1 MAKKFDPI
9 RTLVAELEGRAAKL
23 DRLKV
28 VTTVSSNDDVA
39 VQITAIKAMFRRL
52 KINHRVTAKIGL
64 WKKRM
69 PVVDV
74 IVDFQEMDRACRNGE
89 EAFEMSTLM
98 KRAFDAVRRI
108 MHHTLPGVNAFCPEV
123 GITVN
128 GWRFQC

>member
-9 RTLVAELEGRAAKL
+9 RVLVAELEARASKM

-28 VTTVSSNDDVA
+28 DGSVSSYDDVA
-39 VQITAIKAMFRRL
+39 TQITAIKAMLRRL

-74 IVDFQEMDRACRNGE
+74 IVDFKELDAACRNGE
-89 EAFEMSTLM
+89 EAYEMSTLM
-98 KRAFDAVRRI
+98 QRAFTAVRRI
-108 MHHTLPGVNAFCPEV
+108 MGHTLPRINAFCPEV
-123 GITVN
+123 GITAN

>member
-9 RTLVAELEGRAAKL
+9 RTLVAELETRAAKL
-23 DRLKV
+23 ERLKV
-28 VTTVSSNDDVA
+28 DAKVSSADDVA
-39 VQITAIKAMFRRL
+39 TQIAAIKAMFRRL

-74 IVDFQEMDRACRNGE
+74 IVDFQELDRACRNGE

-98 KRAFDAVRRI
+98 QRAFTAVRRI
-108 MHHTLPGVNAFCPEV
+108 MGHTLPHINAFCPEV
-123 GITVN
+123 GITCN